1 MKCPECGSK
10 TEIKIYICD
19 RSGAEQVNTEDALKA
34 EIKLL
39 KAFLNDIVTIGDC
52 TEKISDVIARRMM
65 RKIAFDAANVGTME
79 ESK

>member
-52 TEKISDVIARRMM
+52 EKISDAIARRMM
-65 RKIAFDAANVGTME
+65 RKIAFDAANAGTTE